1 MQSAINELKQI
12 LSQDAPAVFKLLGNS
27 LLELDEK
34 VKELAAKKQDKI
46 ESPSVEIPAGGIN
59 RGGLQQKLWKV
70 LSAAGT
76 EEEETAKKIYLF
88 LASLE

>member
-1 MQSAINELKQI
+1 M
-12 LSQDAPAVFKLLGNS
+12 
-27 LLELDEK
+27 
-34 VKELAAKKQDKI
+34 
-46 ESPSVEIPAGGIN
+46 EIPAGGIN

-76 EEEETAKKIYLF
+76 EEEEIAKKIYLF

>member
-1 MQSAINELKQI
+1 MQSAIEAVRHV
-12 LSQDAPAVFKLLGNS
+12 LSVDAPTVFKLLGNS

-34 VKELAAKKQDKI
+34 VKELEAKKQDKTD
-46 ESPSVEIPAGGIN
+46 SAAVEIPAGSIN

-70 LSAAGT
+70 LSGAGAK
-76 EEEETAKKIYLF
+76 EEEVAKKIYIF